1 MSRPIDAVI
10 TWVDG
15 DDPSFNAKRHK
26 YIQSSSGMEMR
37 KDIAA
42 PTRYSSIGEIY
53 WCVKGIQT
61 FAPFVRKIYIVTDG
75 QDPRIHDHIP
85 NLNIPVEIIDHKVI
99 FRGYEQYLPVFN
111 SLAIETMLWRIPGL
125 SENFIYLNDDFFI
138 TAPLS
143 IEDWFSTD
151 GKPVLYGSN
160 YNTLTAQIARRFN
173 WMIKGRKVV
182 KFRDTMLMA
191 AMLPGI
197 EACHFIRL
205 QHLPLSMKKSL
216 FEEYYSIHPEA
227 IIQNISHRFRD
238 ITQYNPQE
246 LNYLLA
252 MRRYDIKPL
261 PTAGMLVTMGPSGER
276 RFNRRFRKLTTLP
289 SVKYL
294 CVNSMDLMTDTQRE
308 TITGYLEQTL
318 TQLTPQ

>member
-15 DDPSFNAKRHK
+15 DDPLFNAKRHE
-26 YIQSSSGMEMR
+26 YIQSSSGMERR

-53 WCVKGIQT
+53 WCVKGIQK

-75 QDPRIHDHIP
+75 QDPRVHEHIP
-85 NLNIPVEIIDHKVI
+85 NLNIPVEIIDHRVI
-99 FRGYEQYLPVFN
+99 FEGYEEYLPVFN

-138 TAPLS
+138 TAPAS
-143 IEDWFSTD
+143 MGDWFSPD
-151 GKPVLYGSN
+151 GNPVLYGSE
-160 YNTLTAQIARRFN
+160 YCTLTARMARRIN
-173 WMIKGRKVV
+173 WMIKGRRVV
-182 KFRDTMLMA
+182 KFRDTMLLA

-197 EACHFIRL
+197 DASRFIRL

-216 FEEYYSIHPEA
+216 FEEYFADHPEA
-227 IIQNISHRFRD
+227 VIQNIRHRFRD
-238 ITQYNPQE
+238 ISQYNPQE

-252 MRRYDIKPL
+252 QRRYGLKPV
-261 PTAGMLVTMGPSGER
+261 PTSQILVTMGPSGEHRFLR
-276 RFNRRFRKLTTLP
+276 RLKKLTSTS

-294 CVNSMDLMTDTQRE
+294 CVNSMDLMTSHQRNLIE
-308 TITGYLEQTL
+308 GYLDKTL
-318 TQLTPQ
+318 K